1 MRIRTFLHRSVAA
14 TVATALVAT
23 PMAASAAPSKS
34 RHVANRVG
42 TRVMA
47 RVGSLPPGTQRP
59 TREVLLSVG
68 QGELITLPADVADVW
83 TSNPAAADVYVS
95 SRRQIHLFGKDFG
108 EATLFATSKSG
119 AVIYAANIRVSQNLT
134 SIDRMMKL
142 AMPDNDVKVV
152 TTGQIAVL
160 TGTVATPDES
170 AQAMRIATALLNPG
184 VNVSDPAAMLKIV
197 VFNRLKTATP
207 LQVNLQVKFAEVS
220 RSFMK
225 TVGNNLLTRD
235 QTGGF
240 NFGVSTGSRVPG
252 SIASVSTSG
261 LPVLDASSKFGFPA
275 GTISLPY
282 DPRTGNFVYPGT
294 GTASTF
300 TKGSQF
306 TTLGLAGHFLGLD
319 LLSAIDIGETNGQV
333 TTLASPNLTALS
345 GETGTFLAG
354 GEIPI
359 PISQG
364 LGAVSVEYKQY
375 GVSLAYTPT
384 VLADGRISLRV
395 RPEVSQLS
403 SAGAVTIN
411 GTTIPALTTRRA
423 ETTVELGSGQSF
435 MIGGLLQNDH
445 LNSIDKAPGLGDVPV
460 LGALFRSNEF
470 QRHETELVIVITPY
484 LVKPVNANDIVLPT
498 DGYKAPTD
506 IDRILLGKLGGGTT
520 GGDRPKPTMAPPV
533 NAGPAFGDAAPI
545 SGATGPALGATTPM
559 LPAPVP
565 DQAPVRREVSDQKAP
580 PPEQKSKKGKAVA
593 MPGFSSN

>member
-1 MRIRTFLHRSVAA
+1 
-14 TVATALVAT
+14 
-23 PMAASAAPSKS
+23 
-34 RHVANRVG
+34 
-42 TRVMA
+42 MA
-47 RVGSLPPGTQRP
+47 RVGTLPPGTQRP

-68 QGELITLPADVADVW
+68 EGELITLPADAADVW
-83 TSNPAAADVYVS
+83 TSNAGVADVYVNS
-95 SRRQIHLFGKDFG
+95 PRQIHLFGKEFG

-119 AVIYAANIRVSQNLT
+119 AVIYAANVRVSQNIT

-142 AMPDNDVKVV
+142 AMPDDDIRVI

-160 TGTVATPDES
+160 TGTVATPDDS
-170 AQAMRIATALLNPG
+170 AQAMKIATALLNPG
-184 VNVSDPAAMLKIV
+184 VAEGSPLKIGV
-197 VFNRLKTATP
+197 INRLKTATP

-220 RSFMK
+220 RSFLK
-225 TVGNNLLTRD
+225 NIGNNLLTRD

-240 NFGVSTGSRVPG
+240 NFGVSTGNRVPG
-252 SIASVSTSG
+252 TIGSVDTSK

-275 GTISLPY
+275 GTLSLPY

-294 GTASTF
+294 GMTSTF

-319 LLSAIDIGETNGQV
+319 LLSAIDLGETDGQV
-333 TTLASPNLTALS
+333 TTLANPNLTALS

-359 PISQG
+359 PVSQG
-364 LGAVSVEYKQY
+364 LGAVSIEYKQY

-403 SAGAVTIN
+403 SAGAVTIA

-470 QRHETELVIVITPY
+470 QRHETELVIIITPY
-484 LVKPVNANDIVLPT
+484 LVKPVNANEIVLPT

-533 NAGPAFGDAAPI
+533 NAGPAFGDAAPTP
-545 SGATGPALGATTPM
+545 GAAAPALGAAAPM
-559 LPAPVP
+559 IPAPTP
-565 DQAPVRREVSDQKAP
+565 DQQAPVRREVSDQKAP
-580 PPEQKSKKGKAVA
+580 PPEQKTKRGKAVA
-593 MPGFSSN
+593 VPGFSSN